1 MRFRSLAGA
10 ASLYCILR
18 LIFLSYN
25 SLLLKDEMGFC
36 SGTVVPPVSV
46 EFGTEPME

>member
-1 MRFRSLAGA
+1 MRFRSLTGA

-18 LIFLSYN
+18 RIVRIDN
-25 SLLLKDEMGFC
+25 TLLLKVEIGFC

-46 EFGTEPME
+46 EFGAKRVE